1 MNDDFKNQLILGDC
15 LEVMPQIPDDSV
27 DLIVTDPPFFKCKG
41 REYDWDHQWRTPQEF
56 IEWLDRIAEQWQRI
70 LKPNGSLYCF
80 ASSKMSAR
88 VEVMLG
94 DRFNVLNRIRW
105 IKEAGWHNKTDKE
118 ELRGYLSPWEEIIFC
133 EHYGADN
140 AAKGESGWGEKCD
153 EAARDVFGK
162 YIKQVRLEHE
172 LTSKDLTEVIGA
184 YGRVNHGGACSNWES
199 GKNVP
204 TIEHYT
210 KLQQAFP
217 GYFTRPYEELR
228 QQYEELRRPFNASPD
243 TPYTD
248 VWTFPT
254 VNAYPGKHICEKPIP
269 LLSHIIS
276 VSSRPDAVVLD
287 CFAGSANTLVA
298 AKQLGRSYIGIEKD
312 EHWVNSGRIKLGQ
325 FDKVTKLPVPQ
336 AKMKPQKRLG
346 VSPQLSLFDNISS
359 SA

>member
-1 MNDDFKNQLILGDC
+1 
-15 LEVMPQIPDDSV
+15 MPQLPDNSV
-27 DLIVTDPPFFKCKG
+27 DLILTDPPYFYVKD
-41 REYDWDHQWRTPQEF
+41 EQWDRQWKTPQEF
-56 IEWLDRIAEQWQRI
+56 IAWLDRIAEQWQRI

-80 ASSKMSAR
+80 ASSKMSAK

-94 DRFNVLNRIRW
+94 DRFNVLNRIVW
-105 IKEAGWHNKTDKE
+105 AKPAFSTKAEMFDKE
-118 ELRGYLSPWEEIIFC
+118 TCRSFFPVQEHIIFC
-133 EHYGADN
+133 EHYGADS
-140 AAKGESGWGEKCD
+140 AAKGESGWGEKCG
-153 EAARDVFGK
+153 ELRGFVFEPLQQYLESERLNAGLTYKMINAAIDRPVQGGGMATHYFS
-162 YIKQVRLEHE
+162 HP
-172 LTSKDLTEVIGA
+172 SK
-184 YGRVNHGGACSNWES
+184 VNRCTWQL
-199 GKNVP
+199 P
-204 TIEHYT
+204 TIEHYA

-217 GYFTRPYEELR
+217 GYFTRPYEELRQQYEELR

-254 VNAYPGKHICEKPIP
+254 VNAYPGKHVCEKPIA
-269 LLSHIIS
+269 LLSHIIT

-336 AKMKPQKRLG
+336 VKMKPRKG
-346 VSPQLSLFDNISS
+346 IEASPQLSLFDVPAS
-359 SA
+359 